1 METGEKEDIKK
12 EEEIQEVVL
21 EKEVTMIHM
30 INVIKEEDQ
39 EVKKMKGINMKIIG
53 VLKIIKIKVK
63 VEAIVKKK

>member
-1 METGEKEDIKK
+1 MEIGEKEVIKK

-30 INVIKEEDQ
+30 INVIKEEGQ
-39 EVKKMKGINMKIIG
+39 EVKKMEGINMKIIG

>member
-63 VEAIVKKK
+63 VEAIVKKR